1 MIETAIKNLNN
12 KEFWTEQFN
21 QDMWI
26 HQQLEAL

>member
-12 KEFWTEQFN
+12 NEFWKEQFN